1 MSVSRYASLSAS
13 GLSFRDI
20 YGKVADLNQEFLHSL
35 TQAYDSERYAKAVL
49 LKLSNLVLLRTQYTR
64 RHSRLIAKPL
74 NVVVDPSNA
83 CQLKCPGCLHR
94 EGGDLS
100 AWDKSRLKEQE
111 VDGLLR
117 NFGPYAVFSGLFNW
131 GEPLINRNTSEYIG
145 KINRYLID
153 TRISSNLSLSFDV
166 EKLVASGLQ
175 TLVLSVDGVT
185 QGVLEKYRRGVRA
198 ELVFENMRKIVAL
211 KKKLKSNTPHF
222 IWQFLMFEHN
232 LHEASDAET
241 LAKAIGVNQISFVR
255 PYNFRYRNVVPAT
268 NVENRR
274 VVFHQDDIAWK
285 GRLRIFKDVLCDAID
300 EEYESFMNVRT
311 THSKLSGD
319 FGSPAKNLC
328 RWLYEQTVMDANGR
342 IMPCTA
348 APMSDFWFFTH
359 ISADDV
365 FNSPAHI
372 SARNLSA
379 EISKPCDRCHMVEV
393 KPNLNSTVDVPGFLA
408 AVDFSDRIPVD
419 GMSALWLDHTYPPN
433 PI

>member
-1 MSVSRYASLSAS
+1 MSISSYATLSAS
-13 GLSFRDI
+13 GLSFTDI
-20 YGKVADLNQEFLHSL
+20 YDKVVDLNHKSL
-35 TQAYDSERYAKAVL
+35 PLLRQGYNSERYAKAVL
-49 LKLSNLVLLRTQYTR
+49 LKLSNLVLLRTQYSR

-100 AWDKSRLKEQE
+100 AWDKSRLQEQE
-111 VDGLLR
+111 VDELLR

-131 GEPLINRNTSEYIG
+131 GEPLINRNISDYIG

-153 TRISSNLSLSFDV
+153 TRVSSNLSLSFDV
-166 EKLVASGLQ
+166 ERLVGSGLQ
-175 TLVLSVDGVT
+175 MLILSVDGVT
-185 QGVLEKYRRGVRA
+185 QSGLEKYRRGVRA
-198 ELVFENMRKIVAL
+198 ELVFENMRKLVAL
-211 KKKLKSNTPHF
+211 KKKLKSNTPHL

-232 LHEASDAET
+232 LHEVPDAEY
-241 LAKAIGVNQISFVR
+241 LAKSIGVNQISFVR
-255 PYNFRYRNVVPAT
+255 PYNFRYDNVVPAN

-274 VVFHQDDIAWK
+274 IVFHYDDMAWK

-300 EEYESFMNVRT
+300 EEYENFMNVRT
-311 THSKLSGD
+311 TRAKLSGD
-319 FGSPAKNLC
+319 FGGPAKNLC

-348 APMSDFWFFTH
+348 APMNNSWFFTH
-359 ISADDV
+359 ISDADV

-379 EISKPCDRCHMVEV
+379 DISKPCDRCHMVEAN
-393 KPNLNSTVDVPGFLA
+393 PNLTSTVDVAGFLA
-408 AVDFSDRIPVD
+408 AVDFADQLPVD
-419 GMSALWLDHTYPPN
+419 DMSSLWLDHT
-433 PI
+433 